1 MPSWLV
7 LLSNPKHQA
16 PNPNALPTANFQSN
30 AQRASRLGVGH
41 WACVGIWS
49 LVLGIC
55 LTSQAPNRRVT
66 WSDVAA
72 FHERLWAAGLTG
84 DSFHSYVARTH
95 DENVR
100 RVREGDLD
108 HLIFFLL
115 QSRRL
120 SVSPAIE
127 PALSAKALVE
137 GMDEPTRKAFLADGL
152 AHGARAPADV
162 TGRIGALVR
171 ALDKPAADVRLIYFK
186 SLVETAFPDRNQR
199 QDGLTREY
207 FRAMRFVY
215 EKEFVAQ
222 RAATPASAVAELY
235 RTRGLSTDTAVEAGY
250 VVNLGLQIIK
260 GLAAERRIRRVL
272 IVGPG
277 LDLAPRTGLRDTPP
291 ESYQPWAVID
301 ALLATGLSRAGELEV
316 TAADINPRVVD
327 HLRRARAAP
336 PRLLLATDIV
346 EKDGLT
352 FSREYREYFADLGT
366 WLSTPPE
373 PVRAEEDDEGRL
385 RKSVRVSAAL
395 ARVLRAE
402 PLDIV
407 TERLTAPP
415 FDLVIATNILPYF
428 DDRQLALAASN
439 ISAML
444 APGGVFLHNEARPVL
459 GDLTTALGLPFE
471 QSRRTTIATIT
482 GSAPLGDCI
491 FIHVKR

>member
-1 MPSWLV
+1 MLAVAVIVTAAATSSVRSQSAATRITWART
-7 LLSNPKHQA
+7 A
-16 PNPNALPTANFQSN
+16 PLH
-30 AQRASRLGVGH
+30 SRLE
-41 WACVGIWS
+41 AS
-49 LVLGIC
+49 
-55 LTSQAPNRRVT
+55 
-66 WSDVAA
+66 
-72 FHERLWAAGLTG
+72 GLTEAG
-84 DSFHSYVARTH
+84 FDAYVERTH

-120 SVSPAIE
+120 SASPAIE

-137 GMDEPTRKAFLADGL
+137 GMDELTRKAFLEDGL
-152 AHGARAPADV
+152 AHGARAPTDV
-162 TGRIGALVR
+162 TGRIGALLR
-171 ALDKPAADVRLIYFK
+171 ALEKPGSDVRLMYFR
-186 SLVETAFPDRNQR
+186 SLVETAFLDRSQR

-250 VVNLGLQIIK
+250 VVNLGLRIIK
-260 GLAAERRIRRVL
+260 GLSAERRIRRVL

-301 ALLATGLSRAGELEV
+301 ALLATGLAGAGELEV

-327 HLRRARAAP
+327 HLRRARSVP
-336 PRLLLATDIV
+336 PRLQLATDIV

-366 WLSTPPE
+366 WLSSPPAG
-373 PVRAEEDDEGRL
+373 VRAEEDDEGRL
-385 RKSVRVSAAL
+385 RKSVPVSAAL

-407 TERLTAPP
+407 TERLTAAP

-444 APGGVFLHNEARPVL
+444 VPGGVFLHNEARPIL

-471 QSRRTTIATIT
+471 QSRRSVIATMT
-482 GSAPLGDCI
+482 GAAPLGDSI